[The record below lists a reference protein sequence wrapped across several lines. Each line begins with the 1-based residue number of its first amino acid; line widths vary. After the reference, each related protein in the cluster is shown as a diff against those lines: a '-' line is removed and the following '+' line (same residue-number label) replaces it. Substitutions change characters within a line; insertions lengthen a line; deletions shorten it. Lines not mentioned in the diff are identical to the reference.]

1 LKPRRRKKQLSPVLV
16 KMMTGRM
23 KFRRRLDVPM
33 WDAEHLD
40 KVANILT
47 DGADQIRRIR
57 GNNELRTDDKLM
69 CAQMII
75 QSMQGD
81 LQRMK
86 PTDPRERGAEMLE
99 YTAYGLVDRNGHA
112 AVQARSDQEG

>member
-1 LKPRRRKKQLSPVLV
+1 MKPRKRKKQLSPVLV

-75 QSMQGD
+75 QSMQSD

-112 AVQARSDQEG
+112 AVQARSDLER

>member
-1 LKPRRRKKQLSPVLV
+1 VKPRRKKKLLNPILV
-16 KMMTGRM
+16 RMMTGRM
-23 KFRRRLDVPM
+23 RFRRRLDVPM

-47 DGADQIRRIR
+47 DGADKIRRIR

-75 QSMQGD
+75 QTMQSD

-86 PTDPRERGAEMLE
+86 PTDPRERGAERLE
-99 YTAYGLVDRNGHA
+99 HTSFGLVDRNGHDE
-112 AVQARSDQEG
+112 VQRRGDREI

>member
-1 LKPRRRKKQLSPVLV
+1 MKPRRKKKLLNPILV
-16 KMMTGRM
+16 RMMTGRM
-23 KFRRRLDVPM
+23 RFRRRLDVPL
-33 WDAEHLD
+33 WDADHLD

-47 DGADQIRRIR
+47 DGADKIRRIR

-75 QSMQGD
+75 QTMQSD

-86 PTDPRERGAEMLE
+86 PTDPRERGTEKLE
-99 YTAYGLVDRNGHA
+99 YTSFGLVDRNGHDE
-112 AVQARSDQEG
+112 VQRRGDREI

>member
-1 LKPRRRKKQLSPVLV
+1 MVRRRKKQLNPVLV

-23 KFRRRLDVPM
+23 RFRRRMDVPM
-33 WDAEHLD
+33 WDAEHLE
-40 KVANILT
+40 KVPNILIE
-47 DGADQIRRIR
+47 GAEAIRRIR
-57 GNNELRTDDKLM
+57 GHNELRNDDKLM
-69 CAQMII
+69 YAQMII
-75 QSMQGD
+75 QQMQGD

-112 AVQARSDQEG
+112 AVQARGDRED

>member
-1 LKPRRRKKQLSPVLV
+1 VKPRRRKKLLNPILV

-23 KFRRRLDVPM
+23 RFRRRLDVPM

-40 KVANILT
+40 KVVNILT
-47 DGADQIRRIR
+47 DGADKIKRIR

-75 QSMQGD
+75 QSMQSD

-86 PTDPRERGAEMLE
+86 PLDPRERGAEKLE
-99 YTAYGLVDRNGHA
+99 YTSFGLIDRNGHD
-112 AVQARSDQEG
+112 AVQARGDGEI